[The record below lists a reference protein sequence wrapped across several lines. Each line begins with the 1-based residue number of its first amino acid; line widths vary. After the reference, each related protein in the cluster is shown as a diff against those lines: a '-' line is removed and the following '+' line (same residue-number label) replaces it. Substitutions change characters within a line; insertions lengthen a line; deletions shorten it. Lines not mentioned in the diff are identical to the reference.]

1 MAARAVCVAGQRSV
15 PRSRL
20 SAPPEAPV
28 LAALAELLDGVL
40 ACEDAPFDMLTD
52 LAAHGPEDGSRVA
65 DELPAFHAALHA
77 SHFVTMLRIGP
88 GASAV

>member
-1 MAARAVCVAGQRSV
+1 MAAALYAWLDNGLFPDPAYQ
-15 PRSRL
+15 
-20 SAPPEAPV
+20 APPEAPA

-65 DELPAFHAALHA
+65 DELPAFHAALARLAFCDHA
-77 SHFVTMLRIGP
+77 AHRP